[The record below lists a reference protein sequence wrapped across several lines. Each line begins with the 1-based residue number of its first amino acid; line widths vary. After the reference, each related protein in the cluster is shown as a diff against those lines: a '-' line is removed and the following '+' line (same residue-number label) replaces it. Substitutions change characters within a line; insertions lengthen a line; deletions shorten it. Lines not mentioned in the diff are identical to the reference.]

1 MFSSIKEFL
10 LHYKRGLY
18 ILYRNFFGY
27 RKKDFGYYGE
37 HVSLIPPL
45 TISNPENVFLYGY
58 NGIFDATILT
68 SHARFIMKQHSV
80 AAQGLNVV
88 TGAHPYKKGV
98 FWDTIKKGEDCKDL
112 DKEVIV
118 EEDVWIG
125 INVTLLMGVTV
136 GRGSIVGAGAV
147 VTHDVPPY
155 SIVGGV
161 PARFIKFKWSIEEI
175 LEHESQLYPEQE
187 RFSRDTLEKIFTQ
200 YNRNNKY

>member
-1 MFSSIKEFL
+1 MFSSVKESLFR
-10 LHYKRGLY
+10 YKRGLY
-18 ILYRNFFGY
+18 TLYRSFFGY
-27 RKKDFGYYGE
+27 RKKDFGYCGE

-68 SHARFIMKQHSV
+68 SHARFIMKQHSG
-80 AAQGLNVV
+80 AGQGLNVV
-88 TGAHPYKKGV
+88 TGAHPYKTGV
-98 FWDTIKKGEDCKDL
+98 FFDTIKKDETCRDL
-112 DKEVIV
+112 DKDVVV

-136 GRGSIVGAGAV
+136 GRGSIVAAGAV
-147 VTHDVPPY
+147 VNRDVPPY

-175 LEHESQLYPEQE
+175 LEHEIQLYPEQE
-187 RFSRDTLEKIFTQ
+187 RLSRNSLEKLFTQ
-200 YNRNNKY
+200 YNGNK